1 MAVHI
6 KVQKIN
12 RAVAGR
18 TPKFAVE
25 YQVVAPPDG
34 MVRGGKEGVSTS
46 ARKRARQVCG
56 VHRASDTQT
65 QCTLTA
71 QAPGPNR
78 HPHLQASLCQCLS
91 LSPLLPPPLFSSVSA
106 ALPPRPP
113 ACYLVLRRRR
123 RVTRGQSGRESCW
136 QFRSPGST
144 PHLRGRLAQSRAPTP
159 CKSLWGPP

>member
-91 LSPLLPPPLFSSVSA
+91 LSPLLPPPPLLLCVCCAAAAPARLLPRATEEAACHSRPKRERILLAVSKPRKHA
-106 ALPPRPP
+106 AFAGKARTITGANPL
-113 ACYLVLRRRR
+113 
-123 RVTRGQSGRESCW
+123 
-136 QFRSPGST
+136 
-144 PHLRGRLAQSRAPTP
+144 
-159 CKSLWGPP
+159 